1 MSNDPYRDEVY
12 RLLAIGLR
20 RLLAVGP
27 PRPGPVEIFQPIE
40 EVFMPVHEFKYT
52 FGLPAAS
59 APDVEKF
66 VVTVDV
72 DGTPE
77 SIDVAATETT
87 FVRSFAP
94 NANVSITLVDVD
106 SAGNASQ
113 PSTPLT
119 FTVTDTVPP
128 PTPGPLSIQTV
139 EEVFTPDEPPTPEP
153 TP

>member
-1 MSNDPYRDEVY
+1 MPDNPYRNELY
-12 RLLAIGLR
+12 RLLSIGLR
-20 RLLAVGP
+20 RLLSIGP
-27 PRPGPVEIFQPIE
+27 PRPDTVKILQPIE

-87 FVRSFAP
+87 FVHSFAAG
-94 NANVSITLVDVD
+94 ANVSITLVDVD

>member
-1 MSNDPYRDEVY
+1 MPDCPYQREFY
-12 RLLAIGLR
+12 RLLTVALR

-27 PRPGPVEIFQPIE
+27 PTPVAPSVKFIE
-40 EVFMPVHEFKYT
+40 ETFMPVHEFKYT

-59 APDVEKF
+59 APDVAKF
-66 VVTVDV
+66 VVMVEV
-72 DGTPE
+72 DGAVE
-77 SIDVAATETT
+77 QFELAATETT
-87 FVRSFAP
+87 FARSFAP
-94 NANVSITLVDVD
+94 GANVNITLVDVD

-128 PTPGPLSIQTV
+128 PTPGPLSIQNV